1 MRSVRQLY
9 YKVISITNKKQPMIL
24 PIVAYGDPVLRK
36 VGKNITKDYPKLEEL
51 IDNMR
56 ETMKNAQGVG
66 LAAPQIGKDIRL
78 FLIDASPFA
87 ESDEL
92 EEDEKEFLQGFNRI
106 FINARIIEEEGE
118 EWVFNEGCLSIPNIN
133 EDVFRNET
141 IHIEYLDE
149 HFEKKTE
156 TLSGLAA
163 RIFQHEYDHI
173 EGILFTDKL
182 SSLKKRLLKKK
193 LENISKGNVEVAYRM
208 KFPKLKK

>member
-1 MRSVRQLY
+1 
-9 YKVISITNKKQPMIL
+9 MIL
-24 PIVAYGDPVLRK
+24 PIIAYGDPVLRK
-36 VGKNITKDYPKLEEL
+36 VGKEITKDYPKLDEL
-51 IDNMR
+51 IANMT

-66 LAAPQIGKDIRL
+66 LAAPQIGKAIRL

-92 EEDEKEFLQGFNRI
+92 EEEEKLFLQGFNRI
-106 FINARIIEEEGE
+106 FINAKIIEEEGE

-133 EDVFRNET
+133 EDVYRNET
-141 IHIEYLDE
+141 IHIEYQDE
-149 HFEKKTE
+149 NFENKKD

-193 LENISKGNVEVAYRM
+193 LENISKGKVDIGYRM

>member
-1 MRSVRQLY
+1 
-9 YKVISITNKKQPMIL
+9 MIL
-24 PIVAYGDPVLRK
+24 PIIAYGDPVLRK
-36 VGKNITKDYPKLEEL
+36 VGKEITKDYPKLNEL
-51 IDNMR
+51 IANMT

-92 EEDEKEFLQGFNRI
+92 EEEEKLFLQDFNKI
-106 FINARIIEEEGE
+106 YINAQIVEEEGD
-118 EWVFNEGCLSIPNIN
+118 EWAFNEGCLSIPNIN
-133 EDVFRNET
+133 EDVYRNET
-141 IHIEYLDE
+141 IHIEYQDE
-149 HFEKKTE
+149 NFENKKD

-193 LENISKGNVEVAYRM
+193 LENISKGKVDIGYRM